1 MNFPDLSDLA
11 PIIAAA
17 IFGGL
22 FAFHT
27 APNQPTPPQIAPSEV
42 APSDTATLA
51 LALPQR

>member
-11 PIIAAA
+11 PILAAA

-27 APNQPTPPQIAPSEV
+27 APNQSTSPEAAPTDS
-42 APSDTATLA
+42 ATLA